1 MENLYDER
9 FKFKGKLRKFHLI
22 SNNICYGPMPAPD
35 DEVEQHLT
43 INDKG
48 RVWFS
53 AYNFGHHG
61 KFIKNRSKNFSVD
74 KSAAERLLFAISEN
88 FSKGNVIMKICD
100 VGVWEIELTNSDG
113 QNYFFSG
120 SMGDLEDISEMV
132 RETLGMKDLFVF
144 DENRRNK

>member
-1 MENLYDER
+1 MEILEEDR
-9 FKFKGKLRKFHLI
+9 FKFKGKLRKFRLV
-22 SNNICYGPMPAPD
+22 SNNICYGPMPPPD
-35 DEVEQHLT
+35 DEVEQQLT

-61 KFIKNRSKNFSVD
+61 KFIKNRSKKFSVD
-74 KSAAERLLFAISEN
+74 KSAAERLLFAISEY

-120 SMGDLEDISEMV
+120 SMGDLENISDMV
-132 RETLGMKDLFVF
+132 RKTLGMNDLFVF
-144 DENRRNK
+144 GGNGRNK